1 MKKDQEKNSADQRR
15 IYYWDRV
22 RKYCERYKSFSWPST
37 ELILNLVYTYG
48 VFQSNSLKVLSKFN
62 LSLSA
67 MNILMILNLGEG
79 KGYKQQ
85 ELSSL
90 LLVSRANMTKV
101 IDGMEKRGLVTRS
114 ASQED
119 RRAKFIKLTAT
130 GKDLANRII
139 PIQNEKSVQ
148 ATASLS
154 RNEINILNKLLEKL
168 SKKIIESGKEK

>member
-1 MKKDQEKNSADQRR
+1 
-15 IYYWDRV
+15 
-22 RKYCERYKSFSWPST
+22 
-37 ELILNLVYTYG
+37 
-48 VFQSNSLKVLSKFN
+48 
-62 LSLSA
+62 

-101 IDGMEKRGLVTRS
+101 IDGMEKRGFVTRS